1 MEKKEKYDVLK
12 EIRKI
17 RKKLYEETKHLT
29 RAEFSE
35 YFRKLSDRY
44 EENMAKIDPNDGKY
58 TVAGKA
64 IGFAH
69 E

>member
-1 MEKKEKYDVLK
+1 MMEKKEKYDVLK

-17 RKKLYEETKHLT
+17 RKKIYEETKHLT
-29 RAEFSE
+29 RAEFGE
-35 YFRKLSDRY
+35 YFRKLS
-44 EENMAKIDPNDGKY
+44 ENMAKIDPNDEKY
-58 TVAGKA
+58 TVAGKT